1 MTATPDDHSL
11 VRALGPAMATA
22 VVVGSVIGA
31 GIFLKPG
38 NIAGDGGRFGLII
51 GVWVAGGILCILGA
65 LCFAELATM
74 LPRAGGLYVY
84 LRHAYGDLV
93 AFLFGWIELLFARPA
108 STGALSVAFVGSL
121 TLTMGWNASD
131 FARWAI
137 ASILIL
143 GLAFVNILGVI
154 WGGRMQLTVTLI
166 KVGFLMFVIGSPF
179 LLAAVS
185 GWQFSLEN
193 YATVTESRHVTLASQ
208 VSAILLAVMWAY
220 NGWEAI
226 TPLAEEV
233 REPSRTIPLALF
245 GGIGLLMLL
254 YVGANLTYHGVM
266 SMEELRSAGDHG
278 AERMLEK
285 LAGPTGRTLMSL
297 VIMCSTFGA
306 INTNLLY
313 GPRISFAMGRDGLFF
328 NSLGRV
334 HANYRTPVVA
344 ILVTSIMAIVLIGAI
359 TVGKSYVTDIPV
371 VEKGAQSVSLWQRWN
386 ESLRNDSTFDLLT
399 NMVIFSLSL
408 FYALAV
414 LAVVVLRVR
423 EPLRPRPYRA
433 WGYPVVPVVFL
444 AVYVWFLWQ
453 IYVSNPLESRAG
465 LGCLL
470 LGVPAFFVYRA
481 SRKDAPTPNLG
492 RNDSSLHV

>member
-1 MTATPDDHSL
+1 MNGTPENQGL
-11 VRALGPAMATA
+11 VRALGPSMATA

-38 NIAGDGGRFGLII
+38 NIASDGGQFGLILA
-51 GVWVAGGILCILGA
+51 VWIAGGILCILGA

-84 LRHAYGDLV
+84 LRQAYGDLV

-108 STGALSVAFVGSL
+108 STGALAVAFVGSL
-121 TLTMGWNASD
+121 TLTMGWDASD
-131 FARWAI
+131 LARWGI

-143 GLAFVNILGVI
+143 GLALVNILGVI

-166 KVGFLMFVIGSPF
+166 KVGFLLFVIASPF
-179 LLAAVS
+179 LLAPVS
-185 GWQFSLEN
+185 GWQFSLGN
-193 YATVTESRHVTLASQ
+193 YATVTASRHVTLASQ

-245 GGIGLLMLL
+245 GGIGLLMAL

-266 SMEELRSAGDHG
+266 TMEELRAAGDHG

-285 LAGPTGRTLMSL
+285 LAGPTGRSLMSI

-328 NSLGRV
+328 SSLGRV
-334 HANYRTPVVA
+334 HADYRTPVVA
-344 ILVTSIMAIVLIGAI
+344 ILVTSMMAILLIGAI
-359 TVGKSYVTDIPV
+359 TVGKMFATDVPISGP
-371 VEKGAQSVSLWQRWN
+371 ETETASLIQRWN

-399 NMVIFSLSL
+399 NMVIFSLSV

-414 LAVVVLRVR
+414 LAVIVLRVR
-423 EPLRPRPYRA
+423 EPERARPYRA
-433 WGYPVVPVVFL
+433 WGYPLVPVIFL

-481 SRKDAPTPNLG
+481 SQ
-492 RNDSSLHV
+492 RNGSSAVS